1 MRQSFYRLCLV
12 SRAFCHAGRRFLYRQ
27 PLLGGK
33 LDSHALVRLVETLRA
48 NQRYLG
54 KLVIDL
60 SEADSAYE
68 VLLEEESTL
77 DSTSFQFR
85 GLSKAFSWQ
94 LAMFSSCPNCR
105 AVSAGYAT
113 EAELKKLVR
122 IGLSSLPDLRHIK
135 LVSLDGGVAIPA
147 LGHLDS
153 LHVLSQLSSVEI
165 DGIEPQ
171 GPSAKQVPQSSLSLQ
186 KLTVNDFDT
195 PLCSLLLFVPTAS
208 SSSLTELCLPFFVAL
223 EDDLI
228 RLVTFTPQLVKL
240 TLKTAALDPV
250 NYLIWDYAAD
260 VEGVRVPTQF
270 FALLPNIVRLELVSL
285 AALSVQRLQILAKHS
300 PKLKRLSAQGSVW
313 LDDEA
318 AFPTVND
325 LASLFPNFKR
335 LKFAHLGTIPL
346 PENETLVKP
355 LRTTF
360 KTMRAKLEFDVA
372 DDTCPNC
379 GQRH

>member
-1 MRQSFYRLCLV
+1 
-12 SRAFCHAGRRFLYRQ
+12 
-27 PLLGGK
+27 
-33 LDSHALVRLVETLRA
+33 
-48 NQRYLG
+48 
-54 KLVIDL
+54 L

-85 GLSKAFSWQ
+85 GFSKAFSWQ

-105 AVSAGYAT
+105 AVSARYAT

-135 LVSLDGGVAIPA
+135 LVSPLDGSSAIPA

-153 LHVLSQLSSVEI
+153 LRVLSQLSSVEI
-165 DGIEPQ
+165 HGIGLQ
-171 GPSAKQVPQSSLSLQ
+171 GSPTTQVPQSSLKLQ
-186 KLTVNDFDT
+186 KLSVNDFDM
-195 PLCSLLLFVPTAS
+195 PLWSLLLFVPTAS
-208 SSSLTELCLPFFVAL
+208 PSLTELCLSFWTAA
-223 EDDLI
+223 ESDLI
-228 RLVTFTPQLVKL
+228 KLVTLAPKL
-240 TLKTAALDPV
+240 TKFSLKSASLEPE
-250 NYLIWDYAAD
+250 NYLLWVYAAD
-260 VEGVRVPTQF
+260 VEGSRVPTQF
-270 FALLPNIVRLELVSL
+270 FALLPNIVRLELVGL
-285 AALSVQRLQILAKHS
+285 AALSVQRLQNLARHS

-313 LDDEA
+313 LSDEA

-325 LASLFPNFKR
+325 MASLFPNFKR
-335 LKFAHLGTIPL
+335 LKYAHLGTIPL

-360 KTMRAKLEFDVA
+360 KTMRAKLEFDFA